1 MDLYYKQELTVGALV
16 ILAVVIF
23 AAGLMWL
30 SGRSIG
36 PSGTVVVPVRFTNAG
51 GLRPGDPV
59 QISGVK
65 VGRVASVVLEDVGN
79 VMVYLEVNRANRP
92 RVDAQAIVASAD
104 FFGAKYVDYIPGSSP
119 EFLKEGQVIA
129 GTREVAIT
137 ESAAELSG
145 RAADALAGVRSLLSE
160 RTAEDI
166 HNALVALERALNVLT
181 EIAGGPAV
189 REARSTL
196 NALNR
201 LAVRLDSTFANPDLG
216 KSLDQLDET
225 VTALNEMSEGLATAT
240 NALGS
245 ILAKVDS
252 GHGTLGRIVADST
265 LHNDLHEVLRSLKLL
280 LDDIR
285 ERPGRYIHVKVF

>member
-1 MDLYYKQELTVGALV
+1 MDLYYRQELTVGALV
-16 ILAVVIF
+16 LVAVAVF

-79 VMVYLEVNRANRP
+79 VMVYLEVDRANRP

-104 FFGAKYVDYIPGSSP
+104 FFGAKYVDYVPGSSS
-119 EFLKEGQVIA
+119 EFLQEGQVIT

-145 RAADALAGVRSLLSE
+145 RAVDALAGVQSLLSE
-160 RTAEDI
+160 RTAEGI
-166 HNALVALERALNVLT
+166 QNALAALERALNVLT
-181 EIAGGPAV
+181 QIAGGPAV
-189 REARSTL
+189 AEARS
-196 NALNR
+196 ALRNLDQ
-201 LAVRLDSTFANPDLG
+201 LARRLDSTFANPDLG
-216 KSLDQLDET
+216 KSLNQLDET
-225 VTALNEMSEGLATAT
+225 VIAVNEMSQGLATAT

-252 GHGTLGRIVADST
+252 GHGTLGRIVTDST

>member
-16 ILAVVIF
+16 LLAVAIF

-30 SGRSIG
+30 TGRSIG
-36 PSGTVVVPVRFTNAG
+36 PSGTVVVPVRFTNVA

-92 RVDAQAIVASAD
+92 RADAQAIVASAD
-104 FFGAKYVDYIPGSSP
+104 FFGAKYVDYIPGSAS
-119 EFLKEGQVIA
+119 EFLPEGEVIA

-145 RAADALAGVRSLLSE
+145 RAADALAGVTSLLSE

-166 HNALVALERALNVLT
+166 HNTLAALERALNVLT
-181 EIAGGPAV
+181 EVATGPAA

-196 NALNR
+196 TAIR
-201 LAVRLDSTFANPDLG
+201 ELATRLDSTFTNPNLG

-225 VTALNEMSEGLATAT
+225 VTAVNEMSQGLATAT

-252 GHGTLGRIVADST
+252 GQGTLGRVITDST

-285 ERPGRYIHVKVF
+285 ERPGRYIRVKIF

>member
-23 AAGLMWL
+23 TAGLMWL

-79 VMVYLEVNRANRP
+79 VMVYLEVDRANRP

-119 EFLKEGQVIA
+119 EFLKEGQVIT

-145 RAADALAGVRSLLSE
+145 RAAEALAGVQSLLSE

-166 HNALVALERALNVLT
+166 HNALVALERALNLLT

-196 NALNR
+196 NALNQ

-216 KSLDQLDET
+216 KSLNQLDET
-225 VTALNEMSEGLATAT
+225 VTALNEMSQGLATAT

-252 GHGTLGRIVADST
+252 GQGTLGRMVTDST
-265 LHNDLHEVLRSLKLL
+265 LHQDLHEVLRSLKLL

-285 ERPGRYIHVKVF
+285 ERPGRYVNVKVF

>member
-1 MDLYYKQELTVGALV
+1 MDLYYKQEVKVGVLV
-16 ILAVVIF
+16 LLAVAVF

-30 SGRSIG
+30 TGRSIG
-36 PSGTVVVPVRFTNAG
+36 PSETVVVPVRFTNAG

-92 RVDAQAIVASAD
+92 RADAQAIVASAD
-104 FFGAKYVDYIPGSSP
+104 FFGAKYVDYVPGSSS
-119 EFLKEGQVIA
+119 EFLQEGQEIT

-137 ESAAELSG
+137 ESAAELTG
-145 RAADALAGVRSLLSE
+145 RAADALAGVQSLLSE

-181 EIAGGPAV
+181 EVAAGPAA
-189 REARSTL
+189 RDARSTL
-196 NALNR
+196 RALNQ
-201 LAVRLDSTFANPDLG
+201 LVTRLDSTLANPDLG
-216 KSLDQLDET
+216 KSLNQLDET
-225 VTALNEMSEGLATAT
+225 VTSLREMSQGLATASG
-240 NALGS
+240 ALGS

-252 GHGTLGRIVADST
+252 GHGTLGRIVTDST

-285 ERPGRYIHVKVF
+285 ERPGRYVHVKVF